1 MKKVYNISINL
12 LDGFITRINLSFLTV
27 SLAGL
32 FILTTSFF
40 AQSQNIGPVEVT
52 TAGGYGEKNLKK
64 APRKVYIAEFRVM
77 YQLLY
82 HQTDEDKGGRTLGGG
97 LRGDAKASVTIGLK
111 GVDVPDL
118 QEITNK
124 LYTDYTSQL
133 KEQGFELV
141 TAEEAAKTETLAGW
155 ELKTGGEANEAQ
167 FKGFL
172 MTTPA
177 GYNYLVK
184 RTTESGKE
192 KKGFLD
198 NSTKISRDLGGAIV
212 AKVNLVVPMVEDAE
226 STGSK
231 MLKDAVAG
239 VAKVV
244 LRPALRL
251 ENQVISS
258 GGFSTDAP
266 TTSGK
271 YFYMKSMGE
280 QGICLTALK
289 KPVEISGVLPD
300 KKYKATATAN
310 TDIWGTNA
318 GYFTIFSVTNEMIAN
333 MQAIECDRN
342 QYVKG
347 VSEAAGK
354 FLNASLSEFFSNS
367 K

>member
-1 MKKVYNISINL
+1 MKKDYKLPIHLWGGLINRMNVAVATS
-12 LDGFITRINLSFLTV
+12 G
-27 SLAGL
+27 LAIF
-32 FILTTSFF
+32 FILTSAFIAH
-40 AQSQNIGPVEVT
+40 AQNVGPIEIT

-97 LRGDAKASVTIGLK
+97 LRGNAKASVTIGLK

-124 LYTDYTSQL
+124 LYADYTSKL

-141 TAEEAAKTETLAGW
+141 TADEAAKTETLAGW
-155 ELKTGGEANEAQ
+155 ELKAGGEANEAQ

-172 MTTPA
+172 MTTPS

-231 MLKDAVAG
+231 MLKDAAG
-239 VAKVV
+239 GIAKVV
-244 LRPALRL
+244 LRPALRI
-251 ENQVISS
+251 ENQAIAS
-258 GGFSTDAP
+258 GNATSDFT

-310 TDIWGTNA
+310 TDIWGTSA

-342 QYVKG
+342 QYVNG

-354 FLNASLSEFFSNS
+354 FLNDSLSEFFNNS